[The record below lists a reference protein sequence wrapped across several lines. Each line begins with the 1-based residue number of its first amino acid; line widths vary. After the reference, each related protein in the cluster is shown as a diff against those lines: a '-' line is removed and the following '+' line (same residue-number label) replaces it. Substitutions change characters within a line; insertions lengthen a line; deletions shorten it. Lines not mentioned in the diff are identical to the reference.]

1 MEEFMAMDRRAMLQ
15 RAMLLIGATTVASCK
30 FLPGSSAPAELSAE
44 QLKLLDVFA
53 DTLIPQ
59 TDTPGAVGAGVPKS
73 VAAMYKNWAS
83 DKTRE
88 ELSGAL
94 DRIDA
99 AARKVTGKGFGEL
112 DAAARQKFLSG
123 HDRDALKNVPPPAD
137 APKGNPFA
145 PVVSVADNGYH
156 KLKELV
162 AVTYYM
168 SQTALTKELEYQH
181 VPGGWTPSIKVTKD
195 TRPAITFGAF

>member
-1 MEEFMAMDRRAMLQ
+1 MDEFLAMDRRALLQ
-15 RAMLLIGATTVASCK
+15 RAMLLVGATSVASCT
-30 FLPGSSAPAELSAE
+30 FLPGAGAAATLGAD
-44 QLKLLDVFA
+44 QVKLLETFA

-59 TDTPGAVGAGVPKS
+59 TDTPGAIGAGVPKS
-73 VAAMYKNWAS
+73 VAGMYAAWAS

-88 ELSGAL
+88 EISGAL
-94 DRIDA
+94 DR
-99 AARKVTGKGFGEL
+99 L
-112 DAAARQKFLSG
+112 DAAATKKTGKSFVDLNAADRQAFLAA
-123 HDRDALKNVPPPAD
+123 HDVTSLKNVPPPED

-145 PVVSVADNGYH
+145 PAVSVADNGYH

-168 SQTALTKELEYQH
+168 SQVGLTKELEYQH

-195 TRPAITFGAF
+195 TRPAMSFGAF

>member
-30 FLPGSSAPAELSAE
+30 FLPGSSAPAELGAE

-112 DAAARQKFLSG
+112 DSSARQKFLSG

-145 PVVSVADNGYH
+145 PAVSVADNGYH